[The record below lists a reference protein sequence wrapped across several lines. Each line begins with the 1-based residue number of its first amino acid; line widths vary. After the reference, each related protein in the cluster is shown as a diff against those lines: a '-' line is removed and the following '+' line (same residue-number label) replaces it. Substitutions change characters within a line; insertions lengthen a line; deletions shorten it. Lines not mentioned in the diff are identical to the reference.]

1 VELAIP
7 PGCQVPIGFKVR
19 KLFED
24 GNYYNG
30 EVISGSSTA
39 FDKDLQIEVSC
50 WRVKYVDDDEEEFS
64 LEELNMWAVASIT
77 VTTGS
82 NEDDDDE
89 EDDDEDDGK
98 QDISTSKRMRLT

>member
-1 VELAIP
+1 MELAIP

-24 GNYYNG
+24 ENYYDG
-30 EVISGSSTA
+30 QVISGPSTA
-39 FDKDLQIEVSC
+39 FDKDQNKFMSC

-64 LEELNMWAVASIT
+64 LEELNMWAVASIP

-82 NEDDDDE
+82 NEDE
-89 EDDDEDDGK
+89 NEDDVDDK
-98 QDISTSKRMRLT
+98 HDIPNSKRIKLT